1 MQDAVGLLQRGNP
14 EKKACPRC
22 QSGWGPL
29 VVLGT
34 AEGPRLT
41 QRMSPWSAAGQ
52 AAPLQRE

>member
-1 MQDAVGLLQRGNP
+1 MLLGCCNVETQRRKHVPDARVDG
-14 EKKACPRC
+14 
-22 QSGWGPL
+22 GPL
-29 VVLGT
+29 SVLGT